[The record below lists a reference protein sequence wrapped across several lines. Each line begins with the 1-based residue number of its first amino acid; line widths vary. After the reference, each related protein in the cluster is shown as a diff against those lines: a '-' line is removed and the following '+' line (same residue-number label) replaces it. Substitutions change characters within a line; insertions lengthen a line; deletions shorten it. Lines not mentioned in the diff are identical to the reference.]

1 MQSVRLKK
9 FLLIG
14 AIFAA
19 VIAIVYVP
27 IRNYMVLQH
36 KESQNIDTL
45 QVMRDLEASSKFNKA
60 HQKDSALYYKSRAF
74 DDILKLGEP
83 LSYSMNLKIA
93 GYLEEEGD
101 FAGALEYYMSALKIL
116 DDQCGEDRSVSC
128 VPKYINLYSRISYAL
143 SLYNPSQS
151 FVYLHKALSLAE
163 EEYKRD
169 KKFDIRNARLQ
180 IYNNL
185 GTLYM
190 DEGRTDSAEYYYK
203 KAYRYRDEN
212 DSRSM
217 GKLYNN
223 LGIIAG
229 EKGDLGLAE
238 RCFDKAR
245 DYYLKAGDTASVVYS
260 LRNLSKCAYMSDDLE
275 AAIRLMKSALEES
288 IRSKDVRNR
297 LVAEESL
304 SSFYEDIGR
313 NDLSFTHLKNAHAL
327 KDSLMGIEK
336 LRSGIQA
343 ELQHSFEKQ
352 KNEVRIE
359 HEKNLRQKQ
368 KAIMYLVITGL
379 GLLLAAVTL
388 GLLYRIQRNKSKQTL
403 LEKEAL
409 RLRNENLQLRSATLE
424 QELDS
429 KEKTINSHAEYLL
442 GRQDYVESLIQQ
454 INVISDGDSEAVAML
469 KDIQQNIKSSLRDEF
484 SILFQ
489 NLHHDFYDRLY
500 EKHNNLTPNEKRLC
514 TFIRLNMSSKEISS
528 ITQQSVKSIE
538 IARSRLR
545 AKLGLERKDNL
556 NAYLNQ
562 F

>member
-1 MQSVRLKK
+1 
-9 FLLIG
+9 
-14 AIFAA
+14 
-19 VIAIVYVP
+19 
-27 IRNYMVLQH
+27 
-36 KESQNIDTL
+36 
-45 QVMRDLEASSKFNKA
+45 
-60 HQKDSALYYKSRAF
+60 
-74 DDILKLGEP
+74 
-83 LSYSMNLKIA
+83 
-93 GYLEEEGD
+93 
-101 FAGALEYYMSALKIL
+101 
-116 DDQCGEDRSVSC
+116 
-128 VPKYINLYSRISYAL
+128 
-143 SLYNPSQS
+143 
-151 FVYLHKALSLAE
+151 
-163 EEYKRD
+163 
-169 KKFDIRNARLQ
+169 
-180 IYNNL
+180 
-185 GTLYM
+185 M

-343 ELQHSFEKQ
+343 ELQYSFEKQ